1 MKKIWGIILF
11 FGLIAI
17 AIYKFSTPPSL
28 DFKEIELVDSLG
40 KRVSL
45 DAYKGKP
52 LVINFWAT
60 WCGPCMQEIPDFE
73 QVQAKYVDS
82 VLFLMVYDE
91 SSLGNIQGFFK
102 KYNYQLTFLQS
113 QKGFKQ
119 MGIYSIPTTYFLDK
133 NGDVVDSKT
142 GSLDVQSLENMI
154 LKIKK

>member
-1 MKKIWGIILF
+1 MKKIWCIILF

-17 AIYKFSTPPSL
+17 ALYKFSTPPSI
-28 DFKEIELVDSLG
+28 DFKELELIDASG

-60 WCGPCMQEIPDFE
+60 WCGPCMQEIPDFDM
-73 QVQAKYVDS
+73 VQSKYEGS
-82 VLFLMVYDE
+82 VKFLMVYDE
-91 SSLGNIQGFFK
+91 SSLANIQGFFK
-102 KYNYQLTFLQS
+102 KYNYHLTFLQS

-133 NGDVVDSKT
+133 DLNVIDSKS
-142 GSLDVQSLENMI
+142 GSLDENSLESMI
-154 LKIKK
+154 QKIK

>member
-17 AIYKFSTPPSL
+17 ALYKFSTPPSI
-28 DFKEIELVDSLG
+28 DFKEIELIDPSG

-45 DAYKGKP
+45 DAHKGKP

-60 WCGPCMQEIPDFE
+60 WCGPCMQEIPDFDL
-73 QVQAKYVDS
+73 VQSKYEGS
-82 VLFLMVYDE
+82 VKFLMVYDE
-91 SSLGNIQGFFK
+91 SSLANIQGFFK
-102 KYNYQLTFLQS
+102 KYNYHLTFLQS

-133 NGDVVDSKT
+133 NGDVVDSKS
-142 GSLDVQSLENMI
+142 GSLDVNSLEAMI
-154 LKIKK
+154 QKIK

>member
-17 AIYKFSTPPSL
+17 ALYKFSTPPSI
-28 DFKEIELVDSLG
+28 DFKEIELIDPSG

-45 DAYKGKP
+45 DAHKGKP

-60 WCGPCMQEIPDFE
+60 WCGPCMQEIPDFDL
-73 QVQAKYVDS
+73 VQSKYEGS
-82 VLFLMVYDE
+82 VKFLMVYDE
-91 SSLGNIQGFFK
+91 SSLANIQGFFK
-102 KYNYQLTFLQS
+102 KYNYHLTFLQS

-133 NGDVVDSKT
+133 DLNVIDSKS
-142 GSLDVQSLENMI
+142 GSLDENSLEVMI
-154 LKIKK
+154 QKIK

>member
-17 AIYKFSTPPSL
+17 ALYKFSTPPSI
-28 DFKEIELVDSLG
+28 DFKEIELIDASG

-60 WCGPCMQEIPDFE
+60 WCGPCMQEIPDFDL
-73 QVQAKYVDS
+73 VQSKYEGS
-82 VLFLMVYDE
+82 VKFLMVYDE
-91 SSLGNIQGFFK
+91 SSLANIQGFFK
-102 KYNYQLTFLQS
+102 KYNYHLTFLQS

-133 NGDVVDSKT
+133 NGDVVDSKS
-142 GSLDVQSLENMI
+142 GSLDVNSLEAMI
-154 LKIKK
+154 QKIK

>member
-17 AIYKFSTPPSL
+17 ALYKFSTPPSL
-28 DFKEIELVDSLG
+28 NFKEIELLDASG
-40 KRVSL
+40 KRVSI

-60 WCGPCMQEIPDFE
+60 WCGPCMQEIPDFDL
-73 QVQAKYVDS
+73 VQSKYEGS
-82 VLFLMVYDE
+82 VKFLMVYDE
-91 SSLGNIQGFFK
+91 SSLANIQGFFK
-102 KYNYQLTFLQS
+102 KYNYHLTFLQS

-133 NGDVVDSKT
+133 NGDVVDSKS
-142 GSLDVQSLENMI
+142 GSLDVNSLEAMI
-154 LKIKK
+154 QKIK

>member
-17 AIYKFSTPPSL
+17 ALYKFSTPPSL
-28 DFKEIELVDSLG
+28 NFKEIELLDASG

-60 WCGPCMQEIPDFE
+60 WCGPCMQEIPDFDM
-73 QVQAKYVDS
+73 VQSKYEGS
-82 VLFLMVYDE
+82 VKFLMVYDE
-91 SSLGNIQGFFK
+91 SSLANIQGFFK
-102 KYNYQLTFLQS
+102 KYNYHLTFLQS

-133 NGDVVDSKT
+133 DLNVIDSKS
-142 GSLDVQSLENMI
+142 GSLDVNSLETMI
-154 LKIKK
+154 QKIK